1 MAIEQRLYTRRL
13 CLLPHPQRNR
23 EGGLQLGR
31 LPEGAR
37 VPGHYALASRVAA
50 NPEASWA
57 LERNDVAGAN
67 PARCIKCS
75 WPIAAHRSRVRG
87 NRIVGNFL
95 SAIEHVEPLRGST

>member
-1 MAIEQRLYTRRL
+1 MAIGQRLYTRRL

-23 EGGLQLGR
+23 EGRLQLGR

-50 NPEASWA
+50 NPEASGA

-75 WPIAAHRSRVRG
+75 WPFAAHAPACA
-87 NRIVGNFL
+87 
-95 SAIEHVEPLRGST
+95 AIASWVIFFRPSSTWNL